1 MIPAEARRTADGANP
16 ATRQPNYGERGRL
29 RGQPYVGIQPDP
41 PRSAE
46 VREVRADHPPL
57 ASVDLDALVA
67 RADERYATLERER
80 LVSGARA
87 LSAEPG

>member
-1 MIPAEARRTADGANP
+1 M
-16 ATRQPNYGERGRL
+16 
-29 RGQPYVGIQPDP
+29 
-41 PRSAE
+41 
-46 VREVRADHPPL
+46 REVRADHPPL

-87 LSAEPG
+87 ALSAEPG